1 MRPIGRSP
9 ASDLNAHW
17 KLVLKYG
24 VKTTLLTLESL
35 PLKEAKIS
43 ESELCT
49 IYIYSA
55 LLIGVVT
62 LDSHITPG
70 ETIMS

>member
-17 KLVLKYG
+17 KLLLNYG
-24 VKTTLLTLESL
+24 VKTTLLTVESF
-35 PLKEAKIS
+35 PLKAKIS

-62 LDSHITPG
+62 FPSHITPG